1 MALREIIWKDTVA
14 RLDTKA
20 PVVVSPQATLR
31 ATLAVMRQACTG
43 CVLVC
48 QELSLVGVFT
58 ERDLVKR
65 VFSKGVSLDR
75 LVSEFMTSRP
85 VTVHKTDTVGWV
97 IRTMVE
103 GHYRHLPVVDEQ
115 GRAIGIVSAKGI
127 IQYFV
132 DHVPL
137 SVYNLPPRPGQVQK
151 TREGA

>member
-1 MALREIIWKDTVA
+1 MALRETIWKDTVS
-14 RLDTKA
+14 RLDIKA

-31 ATLAVMRQACTG
+31 ATIATMRQACTG
-43 CVLVC
+43 CVLAC
-48 QELSLVGVFT
+48 QELALVGIFT

-65 VFSKGVSLDR
+65 VFAKGVALDR
-75 LVSEFMTSRP
+75 PLSEFMTERP
-85 VTVHKTDTVGWV
+85 VTVRQSDTVGWV

-103 GHYRHLPVVDEQ
+103 GHYRHLPVVDDQ
-115 GRAIGIVSAKGI
+115 GRAIGLVSAKGI

-137 SVYNLPPRPGQVQK
+137 TVYNLPPQPGQVQK